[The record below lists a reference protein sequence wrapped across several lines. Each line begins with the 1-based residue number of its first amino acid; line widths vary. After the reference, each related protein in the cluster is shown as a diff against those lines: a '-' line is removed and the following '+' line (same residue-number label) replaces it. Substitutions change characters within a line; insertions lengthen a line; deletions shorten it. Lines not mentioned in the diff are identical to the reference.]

1 MFAHILVVI
10 IVAIAIS
17 GFAERR
23 NAQPALV
30 VAVLGLAAS
39 FIPGVPALELEPDII
54 LGIVLPP
61 MLFSAA
67 SDFSFGS
74 FIKRLGSIINLG
86 VLMVFATAIAV
97 AAVAGFSV
105 PGLTPMAALVLGAV
119 LAPPDAVT
127 AITIGRKAGLP
138 GGLMTVLKG
147 ESLINDAAALTLFAV
162 AVAATTGTHAFID
175 NLLLYFLYAATVGV
189 ITGLVMGQIAA
200 FARRKLGNPSLA
212 TAVSVILPFAAYLVA
227 EELHASGVL
236 AVVAA
241 GFAIGHSSA
250 ESGYEERIQERQ
262 FWRTVDTLLE
272 TFVFAYIG
280 LQLRFVITDADEAGY
295 DLGQLLFAAGAIFL
309 ATTAIRF
316 AWVFGTALIARWR
329 TRAVLKRFDQRTPPP
344 GRRPPHQ
351 PATPLTWKENTVL
364 AWTGMRGVVTLAAAA
379 GVPTL
384 VASGAAFPGR
394 EAILTI
400 AFLVTIATLLIQ
412 GSTLPW
418 MIRALDLSGE
428 EDQSHAQE
436 QHHLARAIAQQAM
449 LDALDEYR
457 RENPSPAAQR
467 MAELM
472 AQRNFRFEKAAE
484 EGANLDR
491 EAIADLSSRL
501 LSARRSKLIAAR
513 DARELDD
520 EVMREML
527 ERMDLEQAFMQARG
541 SKH

>member
-1 MFAHILVVI
+1 MFAHILLI
-10 IVAIAIS
+10 MIVAIAIS
-17 GFAERR
+17 GLAERR

-30 VAVLGLAAS
+30 VATLGLVAS
-39 FIPGVPALELEPDII
+39 FIPGVPSLELEPDII

-105 PGLTPMAALVLGAV
+105 AGLTPMAALVLGAV

-138 GGLMTVLKG
+138 SGLMTVLKG

-175 NLLLYFLYAATVGV
+175 NLALYFLYTATVGV
-189 ITGLVMGQIAA
+189 LAGLVMGQVAA
-200 FARRKLGNPSLA
+200 YARRKLGNPSLA

-250 ESGYEERIQERQ
+250 ESGYAERIQERQ

-280 LQLRFVITDADEAGY
+280 LQLRFIITDAQDAGY
-295 DLGQLLFAAGAIFL
+295 DLVRLVLTAGAIFL
-309 ATTAIRF
+309 STVAIRF
-316 AWVFGTALIARWR
+316 AWVFCTALIARWR
-329 TRAVLKRFDQRTPPP
+329 TRALLKRFEHHPPPP
-344 GRRPPHQ
+344 GRRRLGQ
-351 PATPLTWKENTVL
+351 GVMPLTWKENTVL

-379 GVPTL
+379 GVPTT
-384 VASGAAFPGR
+384 VASGADFPGR

-418 MIRALDLSGE
+418 MIGALDLSGE
-428 EDQSHAQE
+428 EDKSHAQE
-436 QHHLARAIAQQAM
+436 QHRLARSLAQQAM
-449 LDALDEYR
+449 LEALEAYR

-467 MAELM
+467 MA
-472 AQRNFRFEKAAE
+472 
-484 EGANLDR
+484 
-491 EAIADLSSRL
+491 
-501 LSARRSKLIAAR
+501 
-513 DARELDD
+513 
-520 EVMREML
+520 
-527 ERMDLEQAFMQARG
+527 
-541 SKH
+541 